1 MIGPA
6 FALADRKTTMTTIKI
21 TMSEQAPIS
30 IDADKWPIIARSGHV
45 DGSDV
50 LHIVVRQHSDSRRV
64 VYCQR
69 NDDMNGTTQTLG
81 GYLLTPRLRPGPGL
95 DLESE
100 TVRAIRRCAGIIRHP
115 EVGDRCIADLPAV
128 EI

>member
-1 MIGPA
+1 
-6 FALADRKTTMTTIKI
+6 MTTIKI

-30 IDADKWPIIARSGHV
+30 IDADKWPIIARAGHV
-45 DGSDV
+45 DGSNV
-50 LHIVVRQHSDSRRV
+50 LNVVVRQHSDSRRV

-69 NDDMNGTTQTLG
+69 NDDMMGTVQTLG

-95 DLESE
+95 DIESE
-100 TVRAIRRCAGIIRHP
+100 TVRAIRRFAGIIRAKDL
-115 EVGDRCIADLPAV
+115 GDRCIADLPAV